1 MSKVK
6 SLSFLVPNTGA
17 SQMSFYLI
25 HGLNNLAKSSPEIDS
40 IIFYE
45 NRHKNCLPP
54 NFATME
60 ISEAWSKRDSLIS
73 CSLSCAKKM
82 IKFPCKKKLFYVWD
96 LEWIRNTYSLQE
108 YENYKSV
115 YCNENVEL
123 IARSEEHKKLI
134 ENAFNRKVKC
144 VISDFNMKEILEVLD
159 E

>member
-1 MSKVK
+1 MSTTK

-25 HGLNNLAKSSPEIDS
+25 HELNNLAKTNPSIDS
-40 IIFYE
+40 IVFYE
-45 NRHKNCLPP
+45 NRHKNCLPT

-60 ISEAWSKRDSLIS
+60 ISEAWSKRDNLIS
-73 CSLSCAKKM
+73 CSFSCAKKM

-96 LEWIRNTYSLQE
+96 LEWIRNTYYLQE
-108 YENYKSV
+108 YESYKNV
-115 YCNENVEL
+115 YCNESVEL

-134 ENAFNRKVKC
+134 ENAFNRDVKC
-144 VISDFNMKEILEVLD
+144 VISDFNMKKILEAI